1 MPDNR
6 RRRQQMRPTGYYV
19 EGSTVRKLE
28 AAPEEHP
35 TRRRRQTAEEW
46 SAGQRRLT
54 AEERRRHAE
63 KSRKKEIARK
73 NQERALRLNLTYTLF
88 LIFSVVV
95 TVAACVFYLSLQN
108 ELLRTSQQ
116 VSDLKSELS
125 TITNENVAMEERIN
139 SAVDL
144 SEVYQRAVG
153 EFGMTAITEGQ
164 IHYYSNENQDYVK
177 QYRQIPADD

>member
-28 AAPEEHP
+28 AVPEEYP
-35 TRRRRQTAEEW
+35 TRHRRQTAEEC
-46 SAGQRRLT
+46 
-54 AEERRRHAE
+54 RRHAE

-108 ELLRTSQQ
+108 EVLRTSQQ
-116 VSDLKSELS
+116 VSELKSELS

>member
-6 RRRQQMRPTGYYV
+6 KRRQQMRQTNYYI
-19 EGSTVRKLE
+19 EGNTVRKLE
-28 AAPEEHP
+28 AEPERKAYEQ
-35 TRRRRQTAEEW
+35 RRQI
-46 SAGQRRLT
+46 G
-54 AEERRRHAE
+54 EERRRRAE
-63 KSRKKEIARK
+63 KRRKQEIARR
-73 NQERALRLNLTYTLF
+73 NQDRALRLNLTYTVF

-108 ELLRTSQQ
+108 EILRTSEQ
-116 VSDLKSELS
+116 VAELKSELS

-177 QYRQIPADD
+177 QYRQIPSDD